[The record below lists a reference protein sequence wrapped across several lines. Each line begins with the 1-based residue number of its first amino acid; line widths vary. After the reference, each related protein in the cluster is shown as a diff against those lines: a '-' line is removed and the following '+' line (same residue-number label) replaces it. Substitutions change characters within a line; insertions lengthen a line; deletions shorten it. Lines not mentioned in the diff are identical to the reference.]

1 MSGASN
7 GGRGPTARG
16 VGILAPPGLEADLA
30 DVPDGLVGRIAGARG
45 ILAVSHENP
54 DGDTLGAALGIVAI
68 ARALGTPATALC
80 TDPVPALYGF
90 IRGIEA
96 FRADPDPAIP
106 CDLVVLVDCA
116 DLSRVGEVRG
126 RHAALFEALP
136 VISIDHHR
144 SNRPGA
150 DDWVDPE
157 SAATCEMIALL
168 ALRMGVSLGADDGAL
183 AAALMAGIV
192 MDTATFQHPNA
203 TPRTLRVAAALLGEG
218 APLSDISRRLYRT
231 KPEAQLRLLG
241 RVLDRISTTPD
252 GLVVWSDL
260 READFAATGTGPE
273 HSEGIIDLLAQ
284 AAEAEVALLFKE
296 HEAVTRLSIR
306 TRDGGV
312 DATRLAGAYGGG
324 GHARASGATIA
335 LPLAEAV
342 PPAIA
347 EARRLASEVRR

>member
-1 MSGASN
+1 MSEVGVD
-7 GGRGPTARG
+7 RGIRVPS
-16 VGILAPPGLEADLA
+16 GLEADVA
-30 DVPDGLVGRIAGARG
+30 AVPEALVGRIAGAHA

-54 DGDTLGAALGIVAI
+54 DGDTLGAALGLAAI

-80 TDPVPALYGF
+80 TDPVPGLYGF
-90 IRGIEA
+90 MRGIER
-96 FRADPDPAIP
+96 FRTDPDPAIP
-106 CDLVVLVDCA
+106 YDLVVLVDCA

-144 SNRPGA
+144 SNSPGIG
-150 DDWVDPE
+150 DWVDPE
-157 SAATCEMIALL
+157 SAATCEMVALL
-168 ALRMGVSLGADDGAL
+168 ALRMGVALDADDGEL
-183 AAALMAGIV
+183 ASVLLAGVV
-192 MDTATFQHPNA
+192 MDTATFQHPST

-218 APLSDISRRLYRT
+218 APLSDISRLLYRT
-231 KPEAQLRLLG
+231 KPEAQLRLFG

-260 READFAATGTGPE
+260 RGSDLVETGTGPE

-296 HEAVTRLSIR
+296 GDAETRLSIR

-342 PPAIA
+342 APAVA
-347 EARRLASEVRR
+347 EAQRLALEVRR